1 MRIIRCIGQLTGT
14 FTWPPPWIA
23 RIVNDGQ
30 NVNQIIFDRVENA
43 IRKPRQK
50 CAAYARNNFSIQKR
64 DLLKA
69 FELEFK
75 SQLELRAQSFAL
87 FLVPIERFAN
97 FANCPTGK
105 LQAVRH
111 EPFFKCAFT

>member
-1 MRIIRCIGQLTGT
+1 M
-14 FTWPPPWIA
+14 WPPPWIA

-30 NVNQIIFDRVENA
+30 DVNQIVFDGVENA

-50 CAAYARNNFSIQKR
+50 CAAHSRNNFCIQER
-64 DLLKA
+64 DLLQA

-75 SQLELRAQSFAL
+75 SQFEFGAQAFAL
-87 FLVPIERFAN
+87 LLIPIERFAN
-97 FANCPTGK
+97 FANGSTGK